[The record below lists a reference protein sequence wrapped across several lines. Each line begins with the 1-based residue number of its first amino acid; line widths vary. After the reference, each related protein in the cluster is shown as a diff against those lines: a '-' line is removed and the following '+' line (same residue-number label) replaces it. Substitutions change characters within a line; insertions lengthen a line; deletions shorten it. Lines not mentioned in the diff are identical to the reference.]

1 MVLKAKQTGSS
12 PGSLSEMLV
21 PGPHLRSASPEPLGS
36 GPCHLG
42 LHKYSWGLL
51 GALECEEPWLSSL
64 ESPGEIFN
72 QAPLHTNT
80 TQVSGTENQASMA

>member
-1 MVLKAKQTGSS
+1 
-12 PGSLSEMLV
+12 MLV
-21 PGPHLRSASPEPLGS
+21 PGPHLRPAAPEPLGS
-36 GPCHLG
+36 GPCRLG

-72 QAPLHTNT
+72 PGPTPHQDDSSLWLETRLQWLESSPVMPGCS
-80 TQVSGTENQASMA
+80 QG